1 MAVFINQMNADHAMQ
16 GKTWDQSA
24 SVIMS
29 NAIARVSASETRRL
43 SMPSASAISFWFM
56 YRRLRIDRLDNAGI
70 LLVLDPVE
78 FPLALDQE
86 GPSILHRVI
95 SPCAELSA
103 LDRRNPRLLQ
113 LQHER
118 KRHCSCRVLV
128 TEAIRQGSEVVE
140 YDQRDP
146 RSNAVL
152 NALVP
157 QSPSRP
163 LQ

>member
-1 MAVFINQMNADHAMQ
+1 M
-16 GKTWDQSA
+16 T
-24 SVIMS
+24 
-29 NAIARVSASETRRL
+29 SERRRNG
-43 SMPSASAISFWFM
+43 
-56 YRRLRIDRLDNAGI
+56 RRAPI
-70 LLVLDPVE
+70 VV
-78 FPLALDQE
+78 LALVGVVNQ
-86 GPSILHRVI
+86 
-95 SPCAELSA
+95 
-103 LDRRNPRLLQ
+103 DRGNPRLLQ

-118 KRHCSCRVLV
+118 ERERRLHRSCRVLV